1 MSLFGRT
8 RGFQLAIWRKLAAG
22 LALLALAV
30 TLAGAQQSLRKVKN
44 KVIPQYPELARKINL
59 SATVRVQMT
68 IAPSGAVVQAKAL
81 GGHPLLV
88 GPAVDAAK
96 QWRYEPAGETSTSI
110 VEFHFGPGAE

>member
-1 MSLFGRT
+1 MSLFIRT
-8 RGFQLAIWRKLAAG
+8 RVVWFAGRHRLAAVV
-22 LALLALAV
+22 AVLALAV
-30 TLAGAQQSLRKVKN
+30 SLAGAQQSLRKVKS
-44 KVIPQYPELARKINL
+44 KVVPAYPELARKINL

-96 QWRYEPAGETSTSI
+96 QWRYEAAGETSTSI